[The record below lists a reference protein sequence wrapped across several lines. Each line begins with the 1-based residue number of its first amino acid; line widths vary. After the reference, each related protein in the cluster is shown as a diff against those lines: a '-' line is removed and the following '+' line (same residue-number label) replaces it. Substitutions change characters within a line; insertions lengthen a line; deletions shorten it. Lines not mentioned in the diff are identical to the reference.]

1 MKLVTT
7 KGRYALRV
15 LIDLAE
21 HNNGNYI
28 PMKEIAARQGISHKY
43 LEQIMPIL
51 MKDKIIDGASGKG
64 GGYRL
69 NRPPEEYIV
78 GEILSLTEGSLA
90 PVACVDECNPEK
102 CGRTDNCRTH
112 PMWEKYNELTLEF
125 FNGITI
131 ADLMKKEQ
139 NDQE

>member
-7 KGRYALRV
+7 RGRYALRV

-21 HNNGNYI
+21 HNDGNFI
-28 PMKEIAARQGISHKY
+28 PMKEIAERQGISHKY

-51 MKDKIIDGASGKG
+51 MKDKIVDGASGKG

-90 PVACVDECNPEK
+90 PVACVDECSPEK
-102 CGRTDNCRTH
+102 CGRTENCRTY
-112 PMWEKYNELTLEF
+112 PMWEKYNELTTEY
-125 FNGITI
+125 FNNITI
-131 ADLMKKEQ
+131 ADLMKKE
-139 NDQE
+139 